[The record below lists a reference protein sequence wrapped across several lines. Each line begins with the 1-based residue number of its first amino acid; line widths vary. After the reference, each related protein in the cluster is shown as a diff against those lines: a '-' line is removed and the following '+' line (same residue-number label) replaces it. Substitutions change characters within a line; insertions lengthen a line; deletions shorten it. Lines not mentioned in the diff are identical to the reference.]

1 LLPNS
6 KSKIYSL
13 VGYGGHAFDGIV
25 VHETDV
31 AKLIQDIEKGVGS
44 KVVAIKVNK
53 ENVELL
59 LDRPITKDGVKA
71 VKIIETEIDRTGIVA
86 EI

>member
-1 LLPNS
+1 M
-6 KSKIYSL
+6 I
-13 VGYGGHAFDGIV
+13 H
-25 VHETDV
+25 
-31 AKLIQDIEKGVGS
+31 DIEKGVDS

-59 LDRPITKDGVKA
+59 LDAPITKDGVKA

>member
-1 LLPNS
+1 MLDS
-6 KSKIYSL
+6 ESKIYSL

-25 VHETDV
+25 LHETDI
-31 AKLIQDIEKGVGS
+31 AKLIQDIEKGVSS

-71 VKIIETEIDRTGIVA
+71 VKIIETEIDRTGVVA
-86 EI
+86 EL

>member
-1 LLPNS
+1 MVKPD
-6 KSKIYSL
+6 SKIYSL

-25 VHETDV
+25 LHETDI
-31 AKLIQDIEKGVGS
+31 AKLIHDIEKGVDS

-59 LDRPITKDGVKA
+59 LDAPITKDGAKG
-71 VKIIETEIDRTGIVA
+71 VKIIETEIDRKGIVA